1 MLLELH
7 ALELLCVDY
16 DEQVGV
22 MNFFLATRANKASFL
37 ATASPNS

>member
-22 MNFFLATRANKASFL
+22 LNFVLTIQTNKASFL
-37 ATASPNS
+37 ATALPDS

>member
-7 ALELLCVDY
+7 ALALLCVDY

-22 MNFFLATRANKASFL
+22 LNLVLLSRLIGLHS
-37 ATASPNS
+37 